1 MKWVSNVELRWA
13 DDVEDCVRLAAVRQR
28 CESLRELFKGVESEF
43 EGVKVFCLQ
52 RLARLEKK
60 NIILS
65 GWRIKNDFF
74 LALNYNAQ
82 PYIDVHCS
90 NEDKIFT
97 FSSTIATLFFICSGA
112 KNSFLAPLLLVLLE
126 TQNEY

>member
-1 MKWVSNVELRWA
+1 MKWVSWWVNNVELRWA
-13 DDVEDCVRLAAVRQR
+13 SDVEDRVGPAAVRQR
-28 CESLRELFKGVESEF
+28 CERLRELFEGVESEF
-43 EGVKVFCLQ
+43 EGVKCFVFKGWHGW
-52 RLARLEKK
+52 RKK

-97 FSSTIATLFFICSGA
+97 FSSTITTLFFICSGA
-112 KNSFLAPLLLVLLE
+112 KKL
-126 TQNEY
+126 